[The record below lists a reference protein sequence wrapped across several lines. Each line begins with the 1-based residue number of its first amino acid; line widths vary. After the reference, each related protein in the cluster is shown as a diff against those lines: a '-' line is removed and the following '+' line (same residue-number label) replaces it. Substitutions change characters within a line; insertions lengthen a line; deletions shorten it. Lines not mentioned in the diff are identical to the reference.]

1 MNGSRRDEAC
11 TIEARAGIKIGLPAN
26 TTVALLLARAPN
38 DVLLTFG
45 YIKEKQFFRVQQ
57 TGDKCR
63 TAAAAKRVPGT
74 HSVPNILGVFSLST
88 AVSGRQ
94 KGPKRSSS
102 WGLCALYLPKQSTRS
117 VGRRHQLCD
126 RGPLELCLIK
136 GEGPLLCKISNLDFT
151 SLRRSLLRF
160 ASSRISFKLEEDR
173 ECNEAR
179 NVMALRRGPYGAY
192 IR

>member
-126 RGPLELCLIK
+126 RGPLKLCLIK
-136 GEGPLLCKISNLDFT
+136 GKDPYFARSLTWT
-151 SLRRSLLRF
+151 SLHSEEVYFDLPVPAYL
-160 ASSRISFKLEEDR
+160 SNSRKIESVMKLG
-173 ECNEAR
+173 
-179 NVMALRRGPYGAY
+179 M
-192 IR
+192 